1 MIFSLSLAAILI
13 AASAQGKSSTD
24 ASIQAE
30 AASIAKAADAAASA
44 AESANKAAIAAEHAA
59 EAAAKAAQVAA
70 DAAAAAQKTA
80 AGPVVV
86 TTPSTPKSPDA
97 APPPP
102 TPPSVTWTSVINLG
116 LIALTGNTQSLAF
129 SLGGN
134 VQRKGPEWI
143 WGVKGSAIYGQTR
156 DNTTGINTVNAEAA
170 TLQLRGDK
178 RITPAFSG
186 YLLGGID
193 TDHIKNI
200 EERPYGELGVSLVW
214 FDVKEGDLQKTTFRT
229 DLGFRYGRE
238 YRFQYFPYA
247 QNQGDVDI
255 VAPHLGV
262 AYRYAV
268 TKEIIFINDLD
279 LVANLQGDARL
290 LVLNTAKIAARLT
303 DTFSLAVQ
311 FIVNYDSLPPLGKK
325 DTDTA
330 LTIGVDIAL

>member
-13 AASAQGKSSTD
+13 AAPSQGKP
-24 ASIQAE
+24 AAE
-30 AASIAKAADAAASA
+30 ATIRVEAAATAKAADAAASA
-44 AESANKAAIAAEHAA
+44 AESASRAAIAAEHAA
-59 EAAAKAAQVAA
+59 EAAAKAAQAAA
-70 DAAAAAQKTA
+70 DAAGAAQKYA

-86 TTPSTPKSPDA
+86 TTPSTPKSPEAAPA
-97 APPPP
+97 APP
-102 TPPSVTWTSVINLG
+102 PPSVTWTSVINLG

-143 WGVKGSAIYGQTR
+143 WGVKGGALYGQTR
-156 DNTTGINTVNAEAA
+156 DNATGINTINAEAA
-170 TLQLRGDK
+170 SVQLRGDK
-178 RITPAFSG
+178 RVTPAFSG
-186 YLLGGID
+186 YLLAGID

-200 EERPYGELGVSLVW
+200 EERPYGELGASLVW

-247 QNQGDVDI
+247 VNQGDVDI

-262 AYRYAV
+262 GYRYAV
-268 TKEIIFINDLD
+268 NKEIIFTDDLD

-290 LVLNTAKIAARLT
+290 LVLNNAKIAARLT
-303 DTFSLAVQ
+303 DTFSLAIQ
-311 FIVNYDSLPPLGKK
+311 FIINYDSLPPLGKK
-325 DTDTA
+325 DADTA